1 MIQNVEI
8 FIGIA
13 HIAGIFVGFA
23 ALISLIRRD
32 EIELFKLSR
41 IRAVVTIGLLVV
53 VGALIPIG
61 FNLYGFNGHILW
73 FICSLI
79 FLSLNLL
86 MGFLSLLN
94 SENRETLLVQM
105 RHSSLKGVLF
115 WFLFELPLQA
125 SLILILL
132 GIFPDLDNALYITAL
147 FFNLFEAIFT
157 LVQLVYSQGSPSNN

>member
-1 MIQNVEI
+1 LIQNVEI

-13 HIAGIFVGFA
+13 HIAGVFVGFA
-23 ALISLIRRD
+23 ALISIIRRD
-32 EIELFKLSR
+32 EIELFRLSR

-61 FNLYGFNGHILW
+61 FDLYGFSGHILW

-79 FLSLNLL
+79 FLALNWL
-86 MGFLSLLN
+86 MGIMSLLDPD
-94 SENRETLLVQM
+94 NREMMIAQM
-105 RHSSLKGVLF
+105 RDNPLRSVLF
-115 WFLFELPLQA
+115 WLLFEFPLQI

-132 GIFPDLDNALYITAL
+132 GLFPDIEHALYTTAL

-157 LVQLVYSQGSPSNN
+157 LVQLVYSQGSSSKT